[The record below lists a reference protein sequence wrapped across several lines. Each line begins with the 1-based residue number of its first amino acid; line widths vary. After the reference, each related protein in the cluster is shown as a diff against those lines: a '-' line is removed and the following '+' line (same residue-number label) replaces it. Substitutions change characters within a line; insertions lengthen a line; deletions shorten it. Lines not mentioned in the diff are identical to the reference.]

1 MIMHE
6 RDLGGK
12 EPRGPTVDKRH
23 KFMQTELML
32 LVGGVLL
39 RVRE

>member
-12 EPRGPTVDKRH
+12 KSRGPTVDKRH
-23 KFMQTELML
+23 KFMQTELMV